1 MKRVVIVGMGFG
13 GLEAA
18 RNLAE
23 QKLDVTVLDR
33 RNFHLFQPLLYQVAT
48 AMLDQETIAH
58 SIRAVVRNW
67 KNVHFRMAEVQS
79 IDLAGK
85 RVLTAAEPISYDYLI
100 VAAGS
105 VTNFFGNDVLQQHA
119 FDLKQLHDA
128 VALRNH
134 ILSVYERAAVEPD
147 PTVRDSLLT
156 FVIVGGGPT
165 ESSLPVRCPS

>member
-1 MKRVVIVGMGFG
+1 MKRVVIVGVGFG
-13 GLEAA
+13 GLETA
-18 RNLAE
+18 RNLAG
-23 QKLDVTVLDR
+23 QDLDVLVLDR

-48 AMLDQETIAH
+48 AMLDQETYCTLDPCHGAQLEER
-58 SIRAVVRNW
+58 S
-67 KNVHFRMAEVQS
+67 FRMAEVQS

-85 RVLTAAEPISYDYLI
+85 RVLTADEPIAYDYLV

-134 ILSVYERAAVEPD
+134 ILSVYERASVEPI
-147 PTVRDSLLT
+147 PKCVS
-156 FVIVGGGPT
+156 
-165 ESSLPVRCPS
+165 RC